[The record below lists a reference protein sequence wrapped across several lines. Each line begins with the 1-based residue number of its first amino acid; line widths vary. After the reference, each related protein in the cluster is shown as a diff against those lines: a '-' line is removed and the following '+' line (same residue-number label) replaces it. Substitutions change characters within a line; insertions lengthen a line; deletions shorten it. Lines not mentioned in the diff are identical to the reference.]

1 MKILAGL
8 FVGMQAVDGF
18 LTLWA
23 VNHGYTEVNRLY
35 APVAGNW
42 YAPLLYK
49 VLPAALVAFGL
60 YRLAQ
65 RYPRTRPALA
75 VGLIAAVGFYL
86 FITATN
92 VGEII

>member
-1 MKILAGL
+1 MKVLAGL
-8 FVGMQAVDGF
+8 FVGMQAVDGYF
-18 LTLWA
+18 TLWA
-23 VNHGYTEVNRLY
+23 VNHGCTEANPLY

-42 YAPLLYK
+42 YAPLLFK

-65 RYPRTRPALA
+65 RYPRTRPVLA
-75 VGLIAAVGFYL
+75 VGLVAAVAFYL